1 MSLPL
6 KVTCKLLRVAKRK
19 TRVKKN
25 LSVNISLFIILCEL
39 YGDSFYIGMQVLGK
53 VVRAAPK
60 VTLPILL

>member
-1 MSLPL
+1 M
-6 KVTCKLLRVAKRK
+6 
-19 TRVKKN
+19 KKI
-25 LSVNISLFIILCEL
+25 LSINISLLIILCEL